1 MKIFQTLSQYTANM
15 GLPPSLVQAAA
26 SKQAAA
32 ATQQQQLFHQQA
44 LASAGVLQGIG
55 TASTFQANSLLTP
68 PQTPSSTPWKSFPS
82 TTTSSNG
89 PQNAVGSVAASGL
102 VIVPEPHK
110 ADPRP
115 RHERSFSSQEVLAN
129 GQQQA
134 ASRPGGRAGVSQAV
148 EVKSSQP
155 IFPGQP
161 PSSARSNDNYTTPT
175 PQPPP
180 RQSSQPPSRSS
191 SSSNRSAFPGQTP
204 TNLEFREPY
213 SQLQHHSQQP
223 TDGLSRQQPSPSQQ
237 AQQKVAQ
244 HLVQTQ
250 SSPQS
255 YYNNPSPQNNASP
268 QSTAGYYGQNPSPH
282 NNSGQTS
289 TEQYYAQQAA
299 AAAAQQQQVINII
312 LIFTHKSPF
321 FC

>member
-1 MKIFQTLSQYTANM
+1 M
-15 GLPPSLVQAAA
+15 AA
-26 SKQAAA
+26 
-32 ATQQQQLFHQQA
+32 
-44 LASAGVLQGIG
+44 G
-55 TASTFQANSLLTP
+55 
-68 PQTPSSTPWKSFPS
+68 
-82 TTTSSNG
+82 
-89 PQNAVGSVAASGL
+89 GL
-102 VIVPEPHK
+102 VIVPELHK

-115 RHERSFSSQEVLAN
+115 RQERSFSSQEILAN

-134 ASRPGGRAGVSQAV
+134 VSRSGGRAGVSQAV

-161 PSSARSNDNYTTPT
+161 TSSARANDNYGTPT

-191 SSSNRSAFPGQTP
+191 TSSNRSAFPGQTP

-223 TDGLSRQQPSPSQQ
+223 SDGLSRQQPSPSQQ

-244 HLVQTQ
+244 HLVQNQ

-255 YYNNPSPQNNASP
+255 YYNNPSPQNVASP
-268 QSTAGYYGQNPSPH
+268 QSTGYYGQNPSPH
-282 NNSGQTS
+282 NNSGQS
-289 TEQYYAQQAA
+289 ATEQYYAQQAA
-299 AAAAQQQQVINII
+299 AAAAQQQQVINLELTVII
-312 LIFTHKSPF
+312 LKPF
-321 FC
+321 NSL